1 LIHRVGQR
9 HPRPTYGRSSERIL
23 PHPDAKELTM
33 SEKDNSVPLSS
44 FEIEGQARIKRSLVI
59 QALVRG
65 TMRAI
70 AEWLRHLILR
80 STRLA
85 RRLAA
90 RRRTYCDI
98 RELRQSDDRMLAD
111 IGIIADRR

>member
-1 LIHRVGQR
+1 MIHRVGQR

-59 QALVRG
+59 QALC
-65 TMRAI
+65 A
-70 AEWLRHLILR
+70 APCA
-80 STRLA
+80 RLQNGSVISSCEA
-85 RRLAA
+85 PGWRVA
-90 RRRTYCDI
+90 
-98 RELRQSDDRMLAD
+98 
-111 IGIIADRR
+111 